1 VSLNF
6 ANITLAMHTSQL
18 FGIKL
23 LVISFVFFVILIV
36 DAVMICQLLNSQSS
50 VTVIQVQLWGS
61 CLVAGGIVGGISL
74 LQLQKISVM
83 RVSSY
88 LIMALIFIALP
99 FVFATSPYSLTSFF
113 NFF

>member
-1 VSLNF
+1 
-6 ANITLAMHTSQL
+6 MQKSQL

-36 DAVMICQLLNSQSS
+36 DAVVICQLLNTKNT
-50 VTVIQVQLWGS
+50 VTVLQVQLWGS
-61 CLVAGGIVGGISL
+61 CLVAGGIVSGISL
-74 LQLQKISVM
+74 LQLKKISAI
-83 RVSSY
+83 RASSY

>member
-1 VSLNF
+1 
-6 ANITLAMHTSQL
+6 MQTSQL

-23 LVISFVFFVILIV
+23 LVISLVFFAVLIV
-36 DAVMICQLLNSQSS
+36 DAVLISQLLNTNNSIS
-50 VTVIQVQLWGS
+50 VLQVQLWGS
-61 CLVAGGIVGGISL
+61 CFVAGGIVAGISL
-74 LQLQKISVM
+74 LQLKKISAF